1 MKAEAILGDHDELR
15 FHGRRRHFV
24 DIGWGD
30 AAKHRQVVTTGD
42 GLRVEITLPRGSFL
56 HDGAVLTDDGHEIVV
71 VRRPAEPAITVRFAD
86 NDGVHGARR
95 MLLLGYLL
103 GNQHAPVDV
112 DDDRLAA
119 PLFTS
124 AHAAEDMLADLGVV
138 GTVTAVPMAT
148 HGWSRTS
155 ADSHAG
161 HHH

>member
-1 MKAEAILGDHDELR
+1 MKVESILGDHDELR
-15 FHGRRRHFV
+15 FHARRRRYV

-30 AAKHRQVVTTGD
+30 AAKHRQVVETDD
-42 GLRVEITLPRGSFL
+42 GTRVEIMLPRGSFL
-56 HDGAVLTDDGHEIVV
+56 RDGAVLADDGDHIVV
-71 VRRPAEPAITVRFAD
+71 VRRPPEPAITVRFAD

-95 MLLLGYLL
+95 ILLLGYLL
-103 GNQHAPVDV
+103 GNQHAPIDV
-112 DDDRLAA
+112 GDEQLAA

-124 AHAAEDMLADLGVV
+124 VSAAEELLADLGVV
-138 GTVTAVPMAT
+138 GAVTAVPMAT